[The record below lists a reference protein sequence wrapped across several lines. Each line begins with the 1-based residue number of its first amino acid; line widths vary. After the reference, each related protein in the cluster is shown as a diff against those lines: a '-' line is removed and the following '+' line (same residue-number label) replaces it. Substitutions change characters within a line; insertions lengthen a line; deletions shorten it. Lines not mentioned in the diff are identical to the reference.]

1 MKRSHG
7 LTGAIVAAFLAMPLH
22 SAAQAPTDR
31 WTFSLQPYVW
41 LPSLEAQLKYG
52 PPPAGGSGANV
63 DMDTDG
69 VLEAVNFFAMVQGE
83 ARKGRWSIFGDFVY
97 VDFGTQE
104 SQVRSVDFNPGP
116 GPVNV
121 TTSQLN
127 SGTQSALDA
136 TVFTLA
142 GGYNMVQD
150 PTTTFDLIAGIRY
163 ANVKASTDWNLTAV
177 VTGPAGAAA
186 FARTG
191 TVERSD
197 DLFDGIIGARGRLG
211 FGNSPWFVPYYI
223 DVGAGSSDLT
233 WQGAVGVGYGFR
245 WGDIVFSY
253 KYLYYDVG
261 DDKFIQE
268 LKLGGFTIGANFRF

>member
-1 MKRSHG
+1 MASEPRGK
-7 LTGAIVAAFLAMPLH
+7 T
-22 SAAQAPTDR
+22 Q
-31 WTFSLQPYVW
+31 
-41 LPSLEAQLKYG
+41 YG

-63 DMDTDG
+63 DVDTDG

-150 PTTTFDLIAGIRY
+150 PTTTLDLIAGVRY
-163 ANVKASTDWNLTAV
+163 ANVKARTDWNLTAV

-186 FARTG
+186 FAPPAPSNDRTISSTASSVRG
-191 TVERSD
+191 AAWDSETARGSSRITSTSVPAPPTLPGRERSVWD
-197 DLFDGIIGARGRLG
+197 TDSGGAM
-211 FGNSPWFVPYYI
+211 WC
-223 DVGAGSSDLT
+223 
-233 WQGAVGVGYGFR
+233 FR
-245 WGDIVFSY
+245 TSTSTTILATISSY
-253 KYLYYDVG
+253 KSSNWV
-261 DDKFIQE
+261 
-268 LKLGGFTIGANFRF
+268 ASR

>member
-7 LTGAIVAAFLAMPLH
+7 LIGAFIAAFLAMPLH

-31 WTFSLQPYVW
+31 WTFSVQPYVW
-41 LPSLEAQLKYG
+41 LPGLDAQLRYG

-63 DMDTDG
+63 SIDTDG
-69 VLEAVNFFAMVQGE
+69 VLDALNFFAMVQGE
-83 ARKGRWSIFGDFVY
+83 ARKGRWSIFGDLIY
-97 VDFGTQE
+97 VDFGKQD

-142 GGYNMVQD
+142 GGYNMVRD
-150 PTTTFDLIAGIRY
+150 PTTTLDLIAGIRY

-268 LKLGGFTIGANFRF
+268 LKLGGFAIGANFRF

>member
-7 LTGAIVAAFLAMPLH
+7 LTGALIAVFLAMPLH
-22 SAAQAPTDR
+22 ATAQAPTDR

-41 LPSLEAQLKYG
+41 LPGLDAELRYG

-63 DMDTDG
+63 SVDTDG
-69 VLEAVNFFAMVQGE
+69 VLDALNFLAMVQGE
-83 ARKGRWSIFGDFVY
+83 ARKGRWSIVGDFVY
-97 VDFGTQE
+97 VDFGKQD
-104 SQVRSVDFNPGP
+104 SAVRSVDFNPGP

-127 SGTQSALDA
+127 SGTQSELDA

-142 GGYNMVQD
+142 GGYSVVQD
-150 PTTTFDLIAGIRY
+150 PTTTLDLIAGIRY
-163 ANVKASTDWNLTAV
+163 ANVTARTDWNLTAV
-177 VTGPAGAAA
+177 VTGPAGASP

-191 TVERSD
+191 TIERSD

-223 DVGAGSSDLT
+223 DVGAGTSELT
-233 WQGAVGVGYGFR
+233 WQGVVGVGYGFR

-261 DDKFIQE
+261 DDKFVQE
-268 LKLGGFTIGANFRF
+268 LKLGGFAIGANFRF